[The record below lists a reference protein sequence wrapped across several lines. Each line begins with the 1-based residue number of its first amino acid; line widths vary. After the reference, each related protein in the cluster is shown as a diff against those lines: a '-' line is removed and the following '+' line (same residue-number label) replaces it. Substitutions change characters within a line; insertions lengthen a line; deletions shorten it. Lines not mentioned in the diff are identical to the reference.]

1 MIDNDQIT
9 ALAREYAEEYA
20 KGFAPA
26 DMPYCLKNEATGIL
40 ACNAEDML
48 KWLTRRFCLVEK
60 ARVEEKLQAVNNQIK
75 SGEELG
81 LNRLTAVGHTNKALL
96 SVLFPE
102 IAKEVEDA
110 R

>member
-9 ALAREYAEEYA
+9 ALAREYAEEATKADASDPNLSATDLNGIKHDVAEYA
-20 KGFAPA
+20 EEVISF
-26 DMPYCLKNEATGIL
+26 LL
-40 ACNAEDML
+40 
-48 KWLTRRFCLVEK
+48 RRFCLVEK
-60 ARVEEKLQAVNNQIK
+60 ARVEEKLKAVNNQIK

-102 IAKEVEDA
+102 IAKEVEG
-110 R
+110 